1 MCDTSVLNDS
11 GSKKPSRKKSKKKSK
26 SKSTEDNSCVNTGDS
41 SGDIANVNKPPNTPS
56 NSNVLDTM
64 NTSVNMSQQNFSQ
77 DPNFVYTYNPGP
89 NAGFM
94 PQNSHLCSSP
104 TLGMYPPPIHHMQHI
119 SPPTQS
125 ASTQQRPTWV
135 DEIFR
140 RMDQFE
146 NKLDKLEKID
156 SFVTSLNAKVIRLEK
171 GTKSIDDRLDQV
183 EKSTQLMSN
192 EYDNHKQNFTDIK
205 AELNKISG
213 QLKTNNSSVNT
224 VDKKLSAS
232 LDDMKRENDRLQN
245 ELLEVQMKA
254 MSNNLIFYNIPE
266 VNDENCRHTIDIFCE
281 EKLKIENPSNIV
293 VTDAYRC

>member
-1 MCDTSVLNDS
+1 MPGKRSGKRTNTSDTSVLNDS

-26 SKSTEDNSCVNTGDS
+26 SKYTEDNSCVNTGDS
-41 SGDIANVNKPPNTPS
+41 SGDIVNVNKPPNTPS

-94 PQNSHLCSSP
+94 PQNPHLCSSP
-104 TLGMYPPPIHHMQHI
+104 TLGMYPPPMHHMQHI

-146 NKLDKLEKID
+146 NKLDKLEKL
-156 SFVTSLNAKVIRLEK
+156 TRL
-171 GTKSIDDRLDQV
+171 
-183 EKSTQLMSN
+183 
-192 EYDNHKQNFTDIK
+192 
-205 AELNKISG
+205 
-213 QLKTNNSSVNT
+213 
-224 VDKKLSAS
+224 
-232 LDDMKRENDRLQN
+232 
-245 ELLEVQMKA
+245 
-254 MSNNLIFYNIPE
+254 
-266 VNDENCRHTIDIFCE
+266 
-281 EKLKIENPSNIV
+281 
-293 VTDAYRC
+293 